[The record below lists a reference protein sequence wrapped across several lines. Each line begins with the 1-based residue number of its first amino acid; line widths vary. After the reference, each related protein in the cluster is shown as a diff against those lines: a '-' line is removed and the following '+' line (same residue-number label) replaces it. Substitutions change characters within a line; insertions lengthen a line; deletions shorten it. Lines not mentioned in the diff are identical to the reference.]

1 MTDQRAAF
9 EGQTTKLAIFGA
21 GGHGREL
28 ANLALRCGYRADQLV
43 FLVDEG
49 HGQGQRVAGIPV
61 ETIAS
66 IMPEGMSFVAAL
78 GDPSARRTAV
88 AKCLAA
94 GMREATLA
102 DPAVALASTVTMG
115 PGSIIAAGSVLTVDI
130 ELGSHVHINVGCT
143 VSHDVRIGSFGTL
156 SPGVHIA
163 GRVHIGEGVFV
174 GVGASILPGTSTRP
188 LVIGDGAV
196 IGAGACVTNEV
207 DAGTTVA
214 GVPARVLRPA

>member
-1 MTDQRAAF
+1 MTDHPYAF
-9 EGQTTKLAIFGA
+9 AGQTTKLAIFGA

-28 ANLALRCGYRADQLV
+28 ANLALRCGYRADELT

-49 HGQGQRVAGIPV
+49 HGQGQFVAGMAV
-61 ETIAS
+61 ATIAS
-66 IMPEGMSFVAAL
+66 IALEGMPFVAAL

-88 AKCLAA
+88 VKCLAA
-94 GMREATLA
+94 GMREATLT
-102 DPAVALASTVTMG
+102 DPAVALASSVIVG

-130 ELGSHVHINVGCT
+130 HLGSHVHVNVGCT
-143 VSHDVRIGSFGTL
+143 ISHDVRIGSFSTL

-174 GVGASILPGTSTRP
+174 GVGASILPGTPTRP
-188 LVIGDGAV
+188 LVVGDGAV
-196 IGAGACVTNEV
+196 IGAGACVTSDVE
-207 DAGTTVA
+207 AGTTVA

>member
-1 MTDQRAAF
+1 MTDQSTAFDGRA
-9 EGQTTKLAIFGA
+9 TKLAIFGA

-28 ANLALRCGYRADQLV
+28 ANLALRCGYRTDQLM
-43 FLVDEG
+43 FLVDER
-49 HGQGQRVAGIPV
+49 HGQGQCVAGIPV
-61 ETIAS
+61 ATIAS
-66 IMPEGMSFVAAL
+66 VAPDGMSFIAAL
-78 GDPSARRTAV
+78 GDPSTRRTAV

-102 DPAVALASTVTMG
+102 DPSVSLASTVTIG

-130 ELGSHVHINVGCT
+130 ELGAHVHINVGCT

-163 GRVHIGEGVFV
+163 GRVCIGEGVFV

-196 IGAGACVTNEV
+196 IGAGACVTSDV